1 MAYRFPFWSLAGT
14 GGPVLLASVLAA
26 QAVPLPLT
34 APAMG
39 LVGPHVSAALEG
51 GYGCPNIGCSALF
64 GLRVAYGNRPWHVGV
79 ALASVNPDETGGGW
93 SAGLEARKLLR
104 SEEGNFS
111 KMTPAIHAGLSFLD
125 AGPANQ
131 VDIPIALAFSAALPV
146 VAFTASPWASIRTQ
160 LRVSD
165 SPIESGVWRAGGGLS
180 GGVEF
185 YKASGGGSLLYWGGR
200 LAFDLLFIDG
210 PQGEGPVEF
219 SITLSL
225 LRRKF

>member
-1 MAYRFPFWSLAGT
+1 
-14 GGPVLLASVLAA
+14 V
-26 QAVPLPLT
+26 
-34 APAMG
+34 
-39 LVGPHVSAALEG
+39 
-51 GYGCPNIGCSALF
+51 
-64 GLRVAYGNRPWHVGV
+64 
-79 ALASVNPDETGGGW
+79 ASVNPDETGSGW
-93 SAGLEARKLLR
+93 SGGLEARKLLG

-111 KMTPAIHAGLSFLD
+111 KMTPAIHAGLSYLD

-131 VDIPIALAFSAALPV
+131 VDIPVALAFSAALPV

-165 SPIESGVWRAGGGLS
+165 SPVERGVWRAGGGLS

-210 PQGEGPVEF
+210 AQGEGPVEF